1 MIEPLKGDEL
11 VKRFGGSFRLT
22 AAIQRRLKE
31 LVEGARPLVDATGR
45 SLIEIAVQELH
56 ENKIEIDY
64 EKSENLPK
72 PDRAILEVEV
82 RGGTTARDTGSRMDQ
97 TGGLST

>member
-11 VKRFGGSFRLT
+11 VKRLGGNFRLT

-31 LVEGARPLVDATGR
+31 LVEGARPLVDSTGR
-45 SLIEIAVQELH
+45 NLIEIAVQELY
-56 ENKIEIDY
+56 ENKIDIDY
-64 EKSENLPK
+64 EKSENLSR
-72 PDRAILEVEV
+72 PDRAALETEV
-82 RGGTTARDTGSRMDQ
+82 RGSAAAAESGSRMDQ